1 MPDLFSEQ
9 IYNSCGFALLS
20 PLQDRIAYSK
30 VPSLFL
36 YVFAVVAVSPILQLL
51 IQIKTLKK

>member
-9 IYNSCGFALLS
+9 IHNSCGFALLS

-36 YVFAVVAVSPILQLL
+36 YVFAVVVSQSYFA
-51 IQIKTLKK
+51 TFNSN